1 MRSSLQWLL
10 GGATGLVVGG
20 GCYWLVGD
28 PVLAAVTGVVWGVGL
43 ALTAR
48 SARHHPSSTG
58 VTDWR
63 SARWIG
69 LGTGGITLAALL
81 GVSPSLPISAEL
93 RLALG
98 LLIIGTGLLATT
110 TARLAE
116 NERQGGTAT
125 TTKRDKTTTAE
136 QSIE

>member
-1 MRSSLQWLL
+1 MRSSLRWLL
-10 GGATGLVVGG
+10 SGLAALVVGS
-20 GCYWLVGD
+20 GCYRLVGD
-28 PVLAAVTGVVWGVGL
+28 PILAAVSGLVWGVGL

-58 VTDWR
+58 VTNWR

-69 LGTGGITLAALL
+69 LGVAGINLAALI

-98 LLIIGTGLLATT
+98 LLIIGTGLLATA
-110 TARLAE
+110 TATLAE
-116 NERQGGTAT
+116 VERQGDTAT
-125 TTKRDKTTTAE
+125 TTEPDKATTAG